1 MVPTGF
7 IHPLYSMN
15 AGVFGDGG
23 SASRGAFN
31 VHQGHSGGALTTRP
45 GGWGGA
51 RARVSDEVVQGEK

>member
-31 VHQGHSGGALTTRP
+31 VHQGHSGGALALATR
-45 GGWGGA
+45 GMG
-51 RARVSDEVVQGEK
+51 